1 VYDLG
6 NQWTA
11 YGSVTEIH
19 KSQANMLAGPAPGA
33 ALDPIKGRSFEL
45 GMKGNSP
52 MASSILRW
60 PLPYRAQGAGGA

>member
-33 ALDPIKGRSFEL
+33 ALDPIKGA
-45 GMKGNSP
+45 
-52 MASSILRW
+52 ASSW
-60 PLPYRAQGAGGA
+60 A